1 MFYNRGQSYTPR
13 IRRLEDRVLLNATP
27 EATVVDLPDQQMIN
41 EDFSFA
47 VTFDNTS
54 TIPSDVGYGPFVDVT
69 VEPGVDI
76 NSVTYLGTPVTAQ
89 TVGTWNGANWVDAGG
104 NVVTAHPLGANM
116 AEPQGT
122 EIGQTWVNVLVPF
135 GSYSP
140 DQPVARLQFTATL
153 AQSPDGIEPGAVPG
167 DPIDVTARGGFQ
179 FGADALDNPSVDP
192 PIQQGGTSADAI
204 TPIVMRL
211 EKAVQLPE
219 GETAQGPNFPFT
231 YTISVDVATDITVTN
246 INIRDLLPTNLFFLN
261 ATTNAAATATIAPG
275 VGATPQGVP
284 GLDTVTTAE
293 WSFASVVGRA
303 GTGDIIITLTA
314 YAPEH
319 DATGANIIDPVNPHI
334 AIATNN
340 ATADGLY
347 NGTPIDGTT
356 GGDLQD
362 SVDIIIRPYTVLK
375 SVAIE
380 GGGEPLPGKYLR
392 FQVAVDIS
400 DYHAFQTAVLNDVLS
415 DGLTFDTTENASLEH
430 IPVLQLMQNG
440 QVVLIELR
448 RVVLPGEAPEVQS
461 TFQADGSEA
470 LTFLVSNAL
479 RNHGY
484 DERLIGDLFNGD
496 TQQGATTMTLVY
508 FARINENYRLGGPV
522 VVNDHLTNTVN
533 MTANSAVPGGGAA
546 DPDGSQ
552 SDVTIPAPA
561 PQKSVYAV
569 NGVVGNPGSVSPGDL
584 VTYRIRIVVTT
595 DDVNDLTITDF
606 LPLPVFDVDP
616 NSSGNPNSNGFTFI
630 DTQGGVPVAYTIIR
644 GPDDTL
650 TGALQIAGIPG
661 VSTDDLTNALR
672 IAFQNFSSQPSA
684 GGIIDLLYTVV
695 ATDRPFADGLLLVN
709 QAVIQTGNSQTTVVL
724 EQNTIGEIILR
735 QPTLSL
741 TKGVVATN
749 ANGAV
754 DNSLAFNPSTTG
766 PSKLT
771 FTVGTPGFTTTSPL
785 TSADLAAN
793 PITSDLS
800 GIDAGDTVKFAIVI
814 QNTGGQDAFDI
825 LVRDQL
831 PPGFIIPPGAVLQL
845 DVRYGDGTAVASFS
859 GNLFGPGGLLISDSP
874 GTGAIAGDGANDG
887 RNIIIITY
895 QLIADDTIDP
905 GITVQNAAE
914 LVSYAANEGGADF
927 TAGVDGQFT
936 DQVVLATQ
944 GVAIGKR
951 LVTTDQPFTTG
962 NDLTI
967 GEIATFQVAVTFPDG
982 DTPATVTDTL
992 PAGMVL
998 VGTPI
1003 LRLTF
1008 VNAAGQTV
1016 TFDGTVSQ
1024 GGLLADGAALT
1035 YTLSGN
1041 VLTFNFS
1048 NVVANAGPGTVLA
1061 GQTFVI
1067 EYQLRASDDPALQA
1081 GVTVNNSA
1089 VLDTPTTLPTAPA
1102 QAPIDIVEPNLT
1114 VVKQFLPDVAQGGQ
1128 LIQMRLTVQNS
1139 SATSST
1145 TSFGLQM
1152 TDDDLPL
1159 DWFTTVL
1166 LTSKTGTGAVNTA
1179 LVDVTITQDTVN
1191 GLWIITVADNNPNF
1205 AIAPGERLELTFT
1218 MRVDPSIVTG
1228 SVLPNVAVIP
1238 DGGYTSLPGIDPNE
1252 RGFEQ
1257 VTGTDTLTIRAPQI
1271 TKTLINTSY
1280 GGTENLLPGAPG
1292 YVADTN
1298 PNVLVGEILIYE
1310 IRVPIP
1316 RGTSANVIV
1325 YDDTDFLT
1333 AAGSQGIIKILGV
1346 DRWFVGSALQLSVA
1360 PQFQILD
1367 TNADGIDN
1375 RLRFEFGDIVNNGG
1389 ATAEDEVI
1397 VIVLRAQVMNVPNTD
1412 NGDIHTNGS
1421 AVTFTVDEE
1430 PDFAFPDTDA
1440 VVTIREPAIDVVK
1453 TATTPDSTTDAGD
1466 VVTYTLT
1473 IRHNGTSTADGFELD
1488 LLDQLPPG
1496 MILIGG
1502 SVSIQAGSPAFGLDP
1517 LELSDV
1523 TLDLANNRVLVNG
1536 FDLGL
1541 GQVVTITYQATVAAN
1556 VVSGQVLTNTV
1567 DLTYKSLPDVDV
1579 VDGVDPSTEQSIP
1592 GAVSERRDGSDGG
1605 PRTDQTLLNN
1615 YAFETTA
1622 TVTIAQ
1628 PGPVIKTSDK
1638 TTYTIGEQIVYTITV
1653 PLIEG
1658 VTVNPRLV
1666 DVLPRGFVFVPGSG
1680 LAVDGNG
1687 NALIID
1693 SYTTTSVNGVETLTL
1708 DLANITT
1715 TADNNPNNDFIRVSF
1730 RVQVLNV
1737 LENANGMIKVNTATF
1752 TSDFEPTRTDTVD
1765 IRIVEPQL
1773 QTIKTND
1780 APGPVDA
1787 GDILTFTV
1795 SVSHGVSSTSN
1806 AYEYAF
1812 RDSLPAGQRVIG
1824 IVSARINGVDV
1835 TGQIGFDATSVFSL
1849 PGANLDIPLGATFT
1863 LVYQVEMED
1872 TIGPRQTLTNIVQ
1885 GDWSS
1890 LDGQVNSGQV
1900 DGERI
1905 GTLAKDAN
1913 TYTHQTQSSVVTG
1926 DTLAISKTI
1935 ADPDPLFT
1943 IGERVNYIIDVK
1955 VFEGTLRNVIITDV
1969 LPPGL
1974 RIDLNT
1980 LAIDNARFAGV
1991 PVSIRNPVVTVNAL
2005 GYTILTFELVN
2016 DLPGSAVVNPGD
2028 PAPNAADNDTIR
2040 ITYQAIVENVLSNQ
2054 QQKNLTNVAVASAD
2068 DVDDS
2073 GAVEVIGIIE
2083 PHLVVDKQLLTPA
2096 GPVDAGDVMQ
2106 FQVLL
2111 TNDGLSTAYDV
2122 TFVDTLTANA
2132 RFTTATAFDSTG
2144 NVVGIF
2150 TISANGQQLNGS
2162 GMTIAVG
2169 DFVRVVYSVVAAD
2182 TLQPNDVITNNAD
2195 VRWTSLAGSNP
2206 DERTGADGPGPD
2218 NVVLNNYVGQDT
2230 VTVTASA
2237 FPVSVDKAV
2246 VDTSVTQS
2254 PGTNVVVG
2262 EIVTFRLRVNLTEG
2276 TTLGLLLSDALP
2288 AGQRYIPGSI
2298 VIVAGNSGTILSF
2311 DPASVT
2317 VDGNNVLIIPL
2328 GTVVNPGDNDASN
2341 DYVDITYQVVI
2352 ENDAVNVIN
2361 GANLTN
2367 TVTLTSGHGATDTA
2381 TANVTVVEPQL
2392 TIDKAVN
2399 APFVA
2404 IGESVG
2410 YTVTVAHAAGSAVDA
2425 FDVVVSDPFGDP
2437 FLLLDPASVTAVI
2450 VNGAGL
2456 PAPIV
2461 EIVGSGF
2468 RITVPVL
2475 PVGAV
2480 LQISFEAIAQNI
2492 AAANGAASTNIASVD
2507 YDTVPGTDDP
2517 DEQRDYTGSDDATV
2531 TIAGPD
2537 LQVIKDASQT
2547 TVEPGETFSYT
2558 IQVLNKGA
2566 PGVNAGSI
2574 EQARNVVLT
2583 DTLPVDITLLAV
2595 TVDGVPTAFTVDP
2608 VTRQFSIDL
2617 GTMNE
2622 GQTRIIT
2629 LTALLQDPLSPITVD
2644 GPDRFV
2650 LVNTATATLDQ
2661 PDPTPQDNTDTAVII
2676 PIDNGRPPAPD
2687 LVVTKTNAVEETGG
2701 SETVVFTITAQNV
2714 GSRVA
2719 AQVEVIDFIDTRVFD
2734 FVSASNGG
2742 TFDAATGRVIWQFNT
2757 LSPNDGVLTLTMTLK
2772 VKPGLPASLDH
2783 TTNNITIDDNGLGA
2797 DDPTP
2802 ENNSDS
2808 HTDAL
2813 IYPDL
2818 VVTKTN
2824 DVEEVTPGD
2833 IVTYQITV
2841 SNVGR
2846 FLADGVR
2853 VVDFVD
2859 PRLFR
2864 FVSASDGG
2872 VYDAASGQ
2880 VVWELG
2886 TLNAGSAPRML
2897 TMVVEVIFPPSNDL
2911 QHTVNLVVITSDG
2924 TRGQDANIFNNFD
2937 IHLDRFSPAIDP
2949 AEIDAILRRDD
2960 VDRFEEEEDDL
2971 LYISPMLTG
2980 RAAVGSYVS
2989 VTLIAPDGRRVE
3001 LGSALTSASG
3011 DWTIT
3016 MPDMRGRGPMSAII
3030 TTAPP
3035 VLTSLGAL
3043 DANNVFY
3050 NPGGDSPI
3058 GFQRRFD
3065 LFSISDNDSD
3075 TVLKA
3080 QIAASEDPYAL
3091 SSRRFINFNR
3101 IGAAGITIQ

>member
-27 EATVVDLPDQQMIN
+27 EATVVDLPDQELIN
-41 EDFSFA
+41 DSFSFA
-47 VTFDNTS
+47 VNFDNTS
-54 TIPSDVGYGPFVDVT
+54 TAPADIGYGPFVDVT

-89 TVGTWNGANWVDAGG
+89 TVGTWDGANWVDAGG
-104 NVVTAHPLGANM
+104 NVVSAHPLGANM
-116 AEPQGT
+116 APPTGT
-122 EIGQTWVNVLVPF
+122 EIGQTWINILVPF
-135 GSYSP
+135 GSYAP
-140 DQPVARLQFTATL
+140 DQPVARLDFTATL
-153 AQSPDGIEPGAVPG
+153 AESPDGIEPGAVPG
-167 DPIDVTARGGFQ
+167 DPIDITARAGFQ
-179 FGADALDNPSVDP
+179 FGADALDNPTTDA
-192 PIQQGGTSADAI
+192 PIQQGGTSSDAI

-231 YTISVDVATDITVTN
+231 YTISIDVATNITVSN
-246 INIRDLLPTNLFFLN
+246 VNVRDLLPTNLFFLN
-261 ATTNAAATATIAPG
+261 ATTSAAATSAIAPG
-275 VGATPQGVP
+275 VGGTPQGIP

-303 GTGDIIITLTA
+303 GTGDIVITLSA
-314 YAPEH
+314 YVPER
-319 DATGANIIDPVNPHI
+319 DAAGVEIIDPLNPHI

-340 ATADGLY
+340 ASADAMY
-347 NGTPIDGTT
+347 NGIPVDGTT
-356 GGDLQD
+356 AGDLQD

-375 SVAIE
+375 TVAVE
-380 GGGEPLPGKYLR
+380 GGGPPVPGKFLR
-392 FQVAVDIS
+392 YQVEVDIS
-400 DYHAFQTAVLNDVLS
+400 DYQAFQSVIMNDVLS
-415 DGLTFDTTENASLEH
+415 DGLTFDTTDNASLEH
-430 IPVLQLMQNG
+430 IPVLQLVQNG
-440 QVVLIELR
+440 QVILIDLR
-448 RVVLPGEAPEVQS
+448 RVVLPGDAPEIQ
-461 TFQADGSEA
+461 TAFQANGTET
-470 LTFLVSNAL
+470 LTFLVGNAL

-484 DERLIGDLFNGD
+484 DERLVGDLFNGD
-496 TQQGATTMTLVY
+496 PQQGATTLTLVY
-508 FARINENYRLGGPV
+508 FARIEENYRVTTRGAV
-522 VVNDHLTNTVN
+522 VVNDQLSNSIN

-552 SDVTIPAPA
+552 SSVTVPAPA

-569 NGVVGNPGSVSPGDL
+569 NGTVGNPGTVSPGDL
-584 VTYRIRIVVTT
+584 VTYRIRIVLTS
-595 DDVNDLTITDF
+595 DNVNDLVITDY
-606 LPLPVFDVDP
+606 LPLPVYDVDP
-616 NSSGNPNSNGFTFI
+616 NSSGQQNSNGFTFV
-630 DTQGGVPVAYTIIR
+630 DTQGGVPIAYTIIR

-650 TGALQIAGIPG
+650 TGAGRVAGAPS
-661 VSTDDLTNALR
+661 VSTNDLTNALR
-672 IAFQNFSSQPSA
+672 MAFQNFA
-684 GGIIDLLYTVV
+684 EDANVGGIIDLLYTVV
-695 ATDRPFADGLLLVN
+695 ATDQPFADGLLLVN
-709 QAVIQTGNSQTTVVL
+709 QAVIQTGDSQNTIVL
-724 EQNTIGEIILR
+724 EQNTIGQIILR
-735 QPTLSL
+735 QPVLSL

-754 DNSLAFNPSTTG
+754 DNSLAFNPSAVG

-771 FTVGTPGFTTTSPL
+771 FAVGTPGFSTTSPL
-785 TSADLAAN
+785 TSADLLAT

-825 LVRDQL
+825 LIRDQL

-859 GNLFGPGGLLISDSP
+859 GDLFGPGGLLISDNP
-874 GTGAIAGDGANDG
+874 GTGSIAADGANDG

-936 DQVVLATQ
+936 DQVALVTQ
-944 GVAIGKR
+944 GVTIGKR
-951 LVTTDQPFTTG
+951 LIATDQPFTSG

-992 PAGMVL
+992 PQGMVL

-1016 TFDGTVSQ
+1016 TFDGTVAQ
-1024 GGLLADGAALT
+1024 GGLLADGAALS

-1048 NVVANAGPGTVLA
+1048 NVTANAGPGTVLA

-1067 EYQLRASDDPALQA
+1067 EYQLRASDDLALQA
-1081 GVTVNNSA
+1081 GVTVTNSA

-1102 QAPIDIVEPNLT
+1102 QAPVDIVEPNLSI
-1114 VVKQFLPDVAQGGQ
+1114 VKEFLPDVAQGGQ

-1139 SATSST
+1139 SAATST

-1159 DWFTTVL
+1159 DWFTSLV

-1179 LVDVTITQDTVN
+1179 LVNVTITQDSVS
-1191 GLWIITVADNNPNF
+1191 GFWIITVADTDPNF
-1205 AIAPGERLELTFT
+1205 AIAPGERLVLNFA
-1218 MRVDPSIVTG
+1218 MRVDPAIATG
-1228 SVLPNVAVIP
+1228 STLPNVAVIP
-1238 DGGYTSLPGIDPNE
+1238 DGGYTSLPGVDPNE
-1252 RGFEQ
+1252 RRFEQ
-1257 VTGTDTLTIRAPQI
+1257 VTGTDTLTILAPQI

-1280 GGTENLLPGAPG
+1280 GGTENLLPTDPG
-1292 YVADTN
+1292 YIADTD
-1298 PNVLVGEILIYE
+1298 PSVLVGEILIYE

-1316 RGTSANVIV
+1316 RGTSGNVVV

-1333 AAGSQGIIKILGV
+1333 DPGSQGVIKILGI
-1346 DRWFVGSALQLSVA
+1346 DRWFVGSALQLSGT
-1360 PQFQILD
+1360 PQFSITD
-1367 TNADGIDN
+1367 PDGNGIDS
-1375 RLRFEFGDIVNNGG
+1375 RMQFDFGTILNNGG
-1389 ATAEDEVI
+1389 ANAEDEII
-1397 VIVLRAQVMNVPNTD
+1397 VIVLRAQVMNVLETD
-1412 NGDIHTNGS
+1412 DGDVHTNGS
-1421 AVTFTVDEE
+1421 AVTFTVGDD
-1430 PDFAFPDTDA
+1430 PVFVVPSVNA

-1488 LLDQLPPG
+1488 LRDQLPPG
-1496 MILIGG
+1496 MILING
-1502 SVSIQAGSPAFGLDP
+1502 SVTIQAGTPAFGLDP
-1517 LELSDV
+1517 LQLSDV

-1541 GQVVTITYQATVAAN
+1541 GQVVTISYQATVAAN
-1556 VVSGQVLTNTV
+1556 VVSGQVLSNTV
-1567 DLTYKSLPDVDV
+1567 DLTYKSLPDIDV
-1579 VDGVDPSTEQSIP
+1579 VDGVDPSTEQNIP
-1592 GAVSERRDGSDGG
+1592 GSVSERRDGSDGG
-1605 PRTDQTLLNN
+1605 PRTDQLLLDN
-1615 YAFETTA
+1615 YAFQTTA

-1628 PGPVIKTSDK
+1628 PGPVVKTSDR
-1638 TTYTIGEQIVYTITV
+1638 TTYTIGEEISYTITV

-1658 VTVNPRLV
+1658 LTVNPRLV
-1666 DVLPRGFVFVPGSG
+1666 DILPRGFVFVPGSG

-1687 NALIID
+1687 NALVID
-1693 SYTTTSVNGVETLTL
+1693 SATFVTTNGVQTLTL
-1708 DLANITT
+1708 DLADITT
-1715 TADNNPNNDFIRVSF
+1715 TADNNPNNDFIRVTF

-1737 LENANGMIKVNTATF
+1737 FDNANGMVKVNTATF

-1765 IRIVEPQL
+1765 VRIVEPQL
-1773 QTIKTND
+1773 TTLKTND

-1795 SVSHGVSSTSN
+1795 SVAHGVSSTAN

-1812 RDSLPAGQRVIG
+1812 RDTMPAGQRVIG
-1824 IVSARINGVDV
+1824 IVSASINGVDV
-1835 TGQIGFDATSVFSL
+1835 SAQIGFNATSVFSL

-1872 TIGPRQTLTNIVQ
+1872 TIGPRQTLTNLVE

-1890 LDGQVNSGQV
+1890 LDGQVNPGAL

-1905 GTLAKDAN
+1905 GTLTFDAN
-1913 TYTHQTQSSVVTG
+1913 TYISSAQSSVVTA
-1926 DTLAISKTI
+1926 DTFAVEKNV
-1935 ADPDPLFT
+1935 AGPDLLFT
-1943 IGERVNYIIDVK
+1943 IGERVDYIIDVK
-1955 VFEGTLRNVIITDV
+1955 VFEGTLKNVAIIDV
-1969 LPPGL
+1969 LVPGL
-1974 RIDLNT
+1974 RIDLST
-1980 LAIDNARFAGV
+1980 LAIANVGFAGAL
-1991 PVSIRNPVVTVNAL
+1991 VSIRNPVVTVDAL
-2005 GYTILTFELVN
+2005 GYTILTFELDN
-2016 DLPGSAVVNPGD
+2016 DAAPGSNIVNPGD
-2028 PAPNAADNDTIR
+2028 PAPNAANNDTIR
-2040 ITYQAIVENVLSNQ
+2040 IVYQAVVENVLSNQ
-2054 QQKNLTNVAVASAD
+2054 QGQNLINVVVGRAD
-2068 DVDDS
+2068 DVS
-2073 GAVEVIGIIE
+2073 LAGGVEAIGIIE
-2083 PHLVVDKQLLTPA
+2083 PHLVVDKQLLTPNV
-2096 GPVDAGDVMQ
+2096 PVDAGDVMQ
-2106 FQVLL
+2106 FEVLL
-2111 TNDGLSTAYDV
+2111 TNDGLSTAHDV

-2132 RFTTATAFDSTG
+2132 RFTVATAFDSAG
-2144 NVVGIF
+2144 NVVGTF

-2169 DFVRVVYSVVAAD
+2169 DFVRVVYSVVASD
-2182 TLQPNDVITNNAD
+2182 TIQPNDVITNNAD
-2195 VRWTSLAGSNP
+2195 VRWTSLAGTNP

-2246 VDTSVTQS
+2246 VDTSVAQS

-2262 EIVTFRLRVNLTEG
+2262 EIVTFRLRVNLAEG
-2276 TTLGLLLSDALP
+2276 TTLGLLLSDVLP

-2298 VIVAGNSGTILSF
+2298 VVVAGNSGATLSF

-2317 VDGNNVLIIPL
+2317 VDANNVLIIPL
-2328 GTVVNPGDNDASN
+2328 GTVVNPGDNDATN
-2341 DYVDITYQVVI
+2341 DYVDITYRVVI
-2352 ENDAVNVIN
+2352 ENNAVNVIN
-2361 GANLTN
+2361 GANLAN
-2367 TVTLTSGHGATDTA
+2367 TVTLTSDHGATDTA
-2381 TANVTVVEPQL
+2381 TATVTVVEPQL

-2410 YTVTVAHAAGSAVDA
+2410 YTITVAHAPGSAVDA

-2437 FLLLDPASVTAVI
+2437 FLLLDPASLTAVI

-2480 LQISFEAIAQNI
+2480 LQISFDAIAQNI
-2492 AAANGAASTNIASVD
+2492 AAANGEASTNVATVE
-2507 YDTVPGTDDP
+2507 YDTVPGTDTP
-2517 DEQRDYTGSDDATV
+2517 DEQRDYVTNDDATV

-2537 LQVIKDASQT
+2537 LQVIKDASLSL
-2547 TVEPGETFSYT
+2547 VAPGQIFSYT
-2558 IQVLNKGA
+2558 IQVLNNGA
-2566 PGVNAGSI
+2566 PNVSAGSI

-2583 DTLPVDITLLAV
+2583 DTLPVDITLLTV
-2595 TVDGVPTAFTVDP
+2595 TVDGVPTAFSVDP

-2617 GTMNE
+2617 GTMDE

-2629 LTALLQDPLSPITVD
+2629 LIARLDDPLSPITTG
-2644 GPDRFV
+2644 GPDRFF
-2650 LVNTATATLDQ
+2650 LINTATATLDQ
-2661 PDPTPQDNTDTAVII
+2661 PDPTPENNTDTATIA
-2676 PIDNGRPPAPD
+2676 PIGTAPD

-2714 GSRVA
+2714 GNRVA
-2719 AQVEVIDFIDTRVFD
+2719 AQVQVIDFIDTRVFD

-2757 LSPNDGVLTLTMTLK
+2757 LSPDDGVLTLTMTLQ
-2772 VKPGLPASLDH
+2772 VKPGLPAFIDQ
-2783 TTNNITIDDNGLGA
+2783 TTNNILIEDNGLGGE
-2797 DDPTP
+2797 DPTP
-2802 ENNSDS
+2802 ENNTDS
-2808 HTDAL
+2808 HTDQL

-2833 IVTYQITV
+2833 IVSYQITV

-2846 FLADGVR
+2846 FMADGVR

-2880 VVWELG
+2880 VVWDLG
-2886 TLNAGSAPRML
+2886 TLEAGAGPRML

-2937 IHLDRFSPAIDP
+2937 IHLDRFTPGIDP

-2960 VDRFEEEEDDL
+2960 IDRFEEEEDDL

-3011 DWTIT
+3011 EWIIT
-3016 MPDMRGRGPMSAII
+3016 MPDMRGRGPISAII

-3058 GFQRRFD
+3058 AFQRRFD
-3065 LFSISDNDSD
+3065 LFSVSDGGSD
-3075 TVLKA
+3075 AVLQA

-3091 SSRRFINFNR
+3091 TSRRFINFNR
-3101 IGAAGITIQ
+3101 IGAAGITMQ